1 LCSNAIQAVDLTDK
15 MLTAWLTVFL
25 SVCSESR
32 QLSSQLSAVQGQ
44 YQQSQAVQQETYA
57 QLTAVKA
64 KLKAAEDAAAT
75 QQGLSQQLQ
84 QKLATAESGLTAANA
99 KVQQLQAAHQA
110 LSEDLKRQREAWGEE
125 ESAHKNAD
133 AQVRL
138 SDNQHTAQA
147 NSSWAWISVATRD
160 RPPSAECVCELTDLL
175 T

>member
-1 LCSNAIQAVDLTDK
+1 
-15 MLTAWLTVFL
+15 
-25 SVCSESR
+25 
-32 QLSSQLSAVQGQ
+32 VQGQ
-44 YQQSQAVQQETYA
+44 YQQSQAAQQETDA
-57 QLTAVKA
+57 QLAAVKV

-84 QKLATAESGLTAANA
+84 QKLATAESGLTASNA

-138 SDNQHTAQA
+138 SDSQHMAQA
-147 NSSWAWISVATRD
+147 T
-160 RPPSAECVCELTDLL
+160 
-175 T
+175 